1 MQFFYQFIL
10 GIVLGYILIKT
21 GSIIASMFVHFLNNT
36 IVVVYNY
43 ISPTSTPTFNA
54 TSIILSFV
62 IAIASAGVLILL
74 IHWLKPVKKKA
85 VDETDYDNIYVDKK
99 FSSQQ
104 SKTIFWIACALAI
117 AIWGIGTFI
126 Q

>member
-1 MQFFYQFIL
+1 
-10 GIVLGYILIKT
+10 
-21 GSIIASMFVHFLNNT
+21 
-36 IVVVYNY
+36 
-43 ISPTSTPTFNA
+43 
-54 TSIILSFV
+54 LSFV

-74 IHWLKPVKKKA
+74 IHWLKPVKKK
-85 VDETDYDNIYVDKK
+85 VIDETDYDNIYVDKK

-117 AIWGIGTFI
+117 AIWGIETFI